1 MADHFAILSQA
12 LTANFPHPVFVDLP
26 HGFELEELPTIGLFT
41 VGPAERRPGLNVL
54 GVDVEDIDVD
64 FFVSPLMWETGEAVK
79 LANIV
84 RLFLYRFRDG
94 PVRVL
99 DVSRPER
106 RVDRNPKVR
115 RLGMTVTF
123 ASPINESEFL

>member
-1 MADHFAILSQA
+1 MADHFAILTKA
-12 LTANFPHPVFVDLP
+12 LKTNFPHPVFVDLP

-41 VGPAERRPGLNVL
+41 VGPPERRPGLNVL

-79 LANIV
+79 LVNIV
-84 RLFLYRFRDG
+84 RLFLSRLRDG

-106 RVDRNPKVR
+106 RIDRNPKVR
-115 RLGMTVTF
+115 RLGMTVTL